1 MPLPKA
7 ELLFWVSLIN
17 DASWFMMLVNLR
29 YRLPIIIIF
38 APFVA
43 LKVAAKNFHQHML
56 LTQEKLSGRLEM
68 GSFQDRANFLSHR
81 LRKDGSEVP

>member
-7 ELLFWVSLIN
+7 ELLFCVSLIN
-17 DASWFMMLVNLR
+17 DVSCFMILVNLR

-38 APFVA
+38 APFFA

-56 LTQEKLSGRLEM
+56 LTQEIRSQFPLCGQITGNST
-68 GSFQDRANFLSHR
+68 ANLMY
-81 LRKDGSEVP
+81 LQAVIYKT